1 MNRYQFEV
9 LAFLEKNGKNV
20 YAIRTLSD
28 KLKIS
33 GTEVKMCIRDSAS
46 IYMGSEKFH

>member
-33 GTEVKMCIRDSAS
+33 GTEVSKALDELTNIGAILRN
-46 IYMGSEKFH
+46 

>member
-28 KLKIS
+28 KLKYQVLRLVRHLMS
-33 GTEVKMCIRDSAS
+33 
-46 IYMGSEKFH
+46 